1 MTRLMLA
8 ALAVLAAA
16 APIAGAPAQT
26 APQVAVAPAASGA
39 VAVVDMFH
47 AALGRG
53 DTAGALRLL
62 SDDALIY
69 EGGAV
74 ERSKA
79 EYASHHLGADAAF
92 SKEVK
97 STLTRRVGRAAGQ
110 FAWIASEGRNEGT
123 FRGRAIRANT
133 TETMVLR
140 RTGNSWRIV
149 HIHWSSKNES

>member
-1 MTRLMLA
+1 MTRFMLA
-8 ALAVLAAA
+8 AFAALAAA
-16 APIAGAPAQT
+16 APMAGAAAQD

-39 VAVVDMFH
+39 AAVVDMFH

-69 EGGAV
+69 EGGA
-74 ERSKA
+74 
-79 EYASHHLGADAAF
+79 AF

-97 STLTRRVGRAAGQ
+97 STLTRRAGRAAGQ

-123 FRGRAIRANT
+123 FRGRAIRAKT